1 MSQQSVPV
9 GGDAPEPA
17 DPAANPSSDAEPVPV
32 LAQPLAKA
40 GPEGLGAADGG
51 ASPADARRGSVR
63 GLALAWA
70 AATVYSVVA
79 GRFAPLSAPGEF
91 AVVIAGAAMTAW
103 ALGLR
108 LPVPPPRRRPAPLH
122 IDGRGALVWLV
133 IVLVFTVWELY
144 ALALGGDSHPT
155 LSALAGPLLAPST
168 HRAVGYLLW
177 LASGVWIA
185 RR

>member
-1 MSQQSVPV
+1 MSQQSVPL

-17 DPAANPSSDAEPVPV
+17 EPAAV
-32 LAQPLAKA
+32 PLAGAEGPTARETGGSTAA
-40 GPEGLGAADGG
+40 G
-51 ASPADARRGSVR
+51 RRGSAR
-63 GLALAWA
+63 GMALAWA
-70 AATVYSVVA
+70 AATIYAVIA

-108 LPVPPPRRRPAPLH
+108 LPIPPPQRRPAPLR
-122 IDGRGALVWLV
+122 IEGRGALLWLV
-133 IVLVFTVWELY
+133 IVLVFTAWELY
-144 ALALGGDSHPT
+144 ALALGGYSHPT
-155 LSALAGPLLAPST
+155 LSALAGPLLAPYT
-168 HRAVGYLLW
+168 HRAIGYLLW